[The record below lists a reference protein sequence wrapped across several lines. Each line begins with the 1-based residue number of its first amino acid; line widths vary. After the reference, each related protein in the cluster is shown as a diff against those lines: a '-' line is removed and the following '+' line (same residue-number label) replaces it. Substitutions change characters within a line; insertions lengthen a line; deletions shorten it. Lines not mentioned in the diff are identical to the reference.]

1 MNTRQFLLKLR
12 LSTGYTI
19 LLVFLMWG
27 QRVQAQTPPEVRPA
41 TRPLNEVLDAEGR
54 LRPNLPAGS
63 FDPKGF
69 RMVQDANGAPRFLPE
84 SGGQDLGTRPFVT
97 QSPTDDDANWDSR
110 FENQDAVNGIYAFA
124 QDAQGNLYVGGNF
137 LRIGGVKANNIAKY
151 SPSTNTWSSLGQGT
165 NDTVWSLAV
174 LGNDLYVGGYFT
186 QAGGVSANSIAKY
199 TPSTNTWAA
208 LGQGTNGGVE
218 ALAVLGSDLYVGGD
232 FTEAGGVSANYI
244 AKYSPSTN
252 TWSSLGQGTNSTV
265 ESLAVLGS
273 DLYVGGWFRQAGG
286 VPANYIAKYSPS
298 TNTWSSLY
306 QYTNGV
312 VYALAVLGSDLYV
325 GGSFLS
331 AGGKISPHL
340 ALWHTSTPAA
350 PSLSSPSV
358 GTTGLSLTP
367 TLQWASV
374 AAANTYRVEVA
385 TSSSFSTTVI
395 NEGNLGSTSYAI
407 PAGKLSAGTTY
418 YWRVRSVNVNGEGSP
433 SSAYLFTTLA
443 APSAPSLTS
452 PSNGAVNISLTPALA
467 WGVVNTATGYDVE
480 VFATACLGTPLRS
493 SYDQAGTTYSPS
505 GLSANTTYCWR
516 VRAQNGNGEG
526 GWTSASFT
534 TAAAPSIALDK
545 TSLTYNAVVG
555 TNPANQTF
563 TISNG
568 GVAPLVTL
576 AVPVPRA
583 FVLPACTMP
592 LLT

>member
-124 QDAQGNLYVGGNF
+124 QDAQGNLYVGGDF

-165 NDTVWSLAV
+165 N
-174 LGNDLYVGGYFT
+174 
-186 QAGGVSANSIAKY
+186 GVVYA
-199 TPSTNTWAA
+199 
-208 LGQGTNGGVE
+208 
-218 ALAVLGSDLYVGGD
+218 
-232 FTEAGGVSANYI
+232 
-244 AKYSPSTN
+244 
-252 TWSSLGQGTNSTV
+252 
-265 ESLAVLGS
+265 LAVLGS

-325 GGSFLS
+325 GGYFTQAGGVSANRIAKYSPGSNTWSSLGSGVDGWVYALAVLGSDLYVGGSFLS
-331 AGGKISPHL
+331 AGGKISPRL
-340 ALWHTSTPAA
+340 ALWHGA
-350 PSLSSPSV
+350 SLSASLSDTIDPQTILLDQNYPNPFNP
-358 GTTGLSLTP
+358 GTRIGFWLPEDLMVK
-367 TLQWASV
+367 LEVYDVMGRKVLSV
-374 AAANTYRVEVA
+374 ADGFMRAGMHEYPVHLEGLPSGTYWYV
-385 TSSSFSTTVI
+385 
-395 NEGNLGSTSYAI
+395 L
-407 PAGKLSAGTTY
+407 
-418 YWRVRSVNVNGEGSP
+418 
-433 SSAYLFTTLA
+433 
-443 APSAPSLTS
+443 
-452 PSNGAVNISLTPALA
+452 
-467 WGVVNTATGYDVE
+467 
-480 VFATACLGTPLRS
+480 
-493 SYDQAGTTYSPS
+493 QAG
-505 GLSANTTYCWR
+505 NVQK
-516 VRAQNGNGEG
+516 VRRM
-526 GWTSASFT
+526 
-534 TAAAPSIALDK
+534 
-545 TSLTYNAVVG
+545 
-555 TNPANQTF
+555 TF
-563 TISNG
+563 I
-568 GVAPLVTL
+568 
-576 AVPVPRA
+576 R
-583 FVLPACTMP
+583 
-592 LLT
+592 